1 MTIKPDKAY
10 TVLWFCALISIPLVI
25 YFFRDR
31 QFELVFLLCC
41 AVGMLIVTFT
51 KAFSSYTLDY
61 RKIKQKCGLCSRA
74 FEWGAFKYIGVQRLV
89 RGGGLGA
96 TPSYYI
102 RCSTVALP
110 KSMTKDEF
118 DKKLYWR
125 PSKTI
130 TIPLQDKDGNEIYQK
145 FLSYCGG
152 ERDIRD

>member
-10 TVLWFCALISIPLVI
+10 TVLWFCMLTSIPLVI
-25 YFFRDR
+25 HFFRDSS
-31 QFELVFLLCC
+31 FELIFLLCC
-41 AVGMLIVTFT
+41 EVGILIVTFT

-61 RKIKQKCGLCSRA
+61 RGIKQECGFYSRS
-74 FEWGAFKYIGVQRLV
+74 FEWETFKYIGVQRLI

-102 RCSTVALP
+102 RCSTVALS

-118 DKKLYWR
+118 EKKLYWR

-130 TIPLQDKDGNEIYQK
+130 TIPLQNKDGNEIYQK
-145 FLSYCGG
+145 LLSYCGG